1 MCERGLVHSVII
13 FMKEKYYKW
22 IINKSAA
29 SLWTTIF
36 QKKSLFARSITC
48 FHLLQSDEL
57 LKARMHCLCGQCQ
70 KPTTL
75 EHLFL
80 S

>member
-1 MCERGLVHSVII
+1 MCERGLVHSIII
-13 FMKEKYYKW
+13 FIKKYYKW

-29 SLWTTIF
+29 SLWTTMF
-36 QKKSLFARSITC
+36 QKKSLSARSITC
-48 FHLLQSDEL
+48 FHRLQSDEL
-57 LKARMHCLCGQCQ
+57 LKARLRCICGQCQ
-70 KPTTL
+70 KPTAL